1 MKKGTTVFVISLV
14 LVLSFVVLGIVVPSQ
29 LDRISAVIHSA
40 IIEHFGWAY
49 LLAAFGFVVFSIY
62 LAFSKYGRI
71 KLGKETEKPQ
81 YSYFSWFSMLFAA
94 GMGIGLIFWGV
105 AEPLSHFAN
114 PPQYLEGESGAA
126 ASFAMVR
133 SFFHWGIQPWAI
145 YIVMSL
151 SIAYFS
157 FRRGMAPLISH
168 TFYPLLGDRVFGGI
182 GRLIDILA
190 VFATVFGIVT
200 SLGLG
205 ALQINGGLNAVFG
218 LPIND
223 RVTFIIIAVV
233 TVLYLI
239 SSMTGLDTGI
249 QILSKTN
256 VLIAIL
262 LLIFVFLVGPT
273 SYILNVFTT
282 TIGEYV
288 SQFVTL
294 SLSTN
299 PFEGY
304 EWTKSWTLFYWAW
317 WISWSPFVGL
327 FVASISRGRTI
338 REFISGALLVP
349 TLLTFLWFTVF
360 GATGLDLQLHQGVD
374 LAASAV
380 TDVTTVLFDMFTY
393 LPLGSLLSLIAILL
407 LSVFFVTSAD
417 SATFVLGMMTSNGD
431 LNPSVSKKLTWGI
444 LQSVAA
450 MILLTSG
457 GLEALQ
463 RMAIVAALPFTVV
476 MVFMVFSLLS
486 ALRYEWRYELRN
498 RRAGDRASDRMAA
511 PGKR

>member
-1 MKKGTTVFVISLV
+1 
-14 LVLSFVVLGIVVPSQ
+14 
-29 LDRISAVIHSA
+29 
-40 IIEHFGWAY
+40 
-49 LLAAFGFVVFSIY
+49 
-62 LAFSKYGRI
+62 
-71 KLGKETEKPQ
+71 
-81 YSYFSWFSMLFAA
+81 
-94 GMGIGLIFWGV
+94 
-105 AEPLSHFAN
+105 
-114 PPQYLEGESGAA
+114 
-126 ASFAMVR
+126 MVR

-262 LLIFVFLVGPT
+262 LLFFVFLVGPT

-374 LAASAV
+374 LAASAM

-476 MVFMVFSLLS
+476 MVLMVFSLLS

-498 RRAGDRASDRMAA
+498 RRTGDRATDRPAP
-511 PGKR
+511 PGKG

>member
-1 MKKGTTVFVISLV
+1 MKKGEVVFFSSLILV
-14 LVLSFVVLGIVVPSQ
+14 LIFVFLGIAVPEH
-29 LDRISAVIHSA
+29 LDRVSAVLHEA

-49 LLAAFGFVVFSIY
+49 LLSAFGFVIFSVY
-62 LAFSKYGRI
+62 LAFSRFGRL
-71 KLGKETEKPQ
+71 KLGKDNEKPQ
-81 YSYFSWFSMLFAA
+81 YSYFAWFSMLFAA

-114 PPQYLEGESGAA
+114 PPGYIEGESGSAA
-126 ASFAMVR
+126 GFAMVH

-157 FRRGMAPLISH
+157 FRRGMAPLISN
-168 TFYPLLGDRVFGGI
+168 TFYPLLGDRVFGGVGGFI
-182 GRLIDILA
+182 NVLA

-205 ALQINGGLNAVFG
+205 AMQINGGLNVVFG
-218 LPIND
+218 LPVNNT
-223 RVTFIIIAVV
+223 VTFIIIGVV
-233 TVLYLI
+233 TVLYLT

-256 VLIAIL
+256 VMVAIV
-262 LLIFVFLVGPT
+262 LLIFVGVVGPT
-273 SYILNVFTT
+273 SYILNIFTT

-288 SQFVTL
+288 SRFVTL

-327 FVASISRGRTI
+327 FVAGISRGRTI

-349 TLLTFLWFTVF
+349 TLLTFLWFSVF
-360 GATGLDLQLHQGVD
+360 GGTGLYLQIMEGVD
-374 LAASAV
+374 LASTALS
-380 TDVTTVLFDMFTY
+380 DVTTVLFELFSY
-393 LPLGSLLSLIAILL
+393 LPLGNVLSILAVLL
-407 LSVFFVTSAD
+407 LIVFFVTSAD
-417 SATFVLGMMTSNGD
+417 SATFVLGMMTSNGN
-431 LNPSVSKKLTWGI
+431 LRPPASKKLVWGV
-444 LQSVAA
+444 LQSSAA
-450 MILLTSG
+450 IILLGTG

-463 RMAIVAALPFTVV
+463 RMAIVAALPFTIV
-476 MVFMVFSLLS
+476 MVGMLFSLLS
-486 ALRYEWRYELRN
+486 ALRYEWRYELQG
-498 RRAGDRASDRMAA
+498 RRAGDKGDR
-511 PGKR
+511 RV